1 MAEQEENQANASAVA
16 EPPAGAGAPVA
27 TASTSAAASSGEDY
41 GKLKQERD
49 ELFDRWARLQAEF
62 DNYRK
67 RMAREQDDF
76 RQYAVADAVKQFI
89 PVLDNLYLA
98 LQHDTG
104 GAAELRKGVELI
116 RKQME
121 DAMAKLGVEVVEA
134 EGEPFDP
141 RHHEAIEMVESDEHA
156 ENQVV
161 DELQRGYK
169 LRDRLL
175 RPAMV
180 RVARNK

>member
-1 MAEQEENQANASAVA
+1 MTEQEEKQADGSAVTEAA
-16 EPPAGAGAPVA
+16 E
-27 TASTSAAASSGEDY
+27 SAADSGTALGEDY

-49 ELFDRWARLQAEF
+49 ELFDRLARLQAEF

-76 RQYAVADAVKQFI
+76 RQYAVSDAVKQFI

-98 LQHDTG
+98 LKHDTG
-104 GAAELRKGVELI
+104 APDDLRKGVDLI

-121 DAMAKLGVEVVEA
+121 DAMAKLGVRAVEA

-141 RHHEAIEMVESDEHA
+141 HHHEAVEMVESDEHP

>member
-1 MAEQEENQANASAVA
+1 MADEEMNQQSASAVA
-16 EPPAGAGAPVA
+16 DPQEATPPAPEEYA
-27 TASTSAAASSGEDY
+27 
-41 GKLKQERD
+41 KLKQDRD
-49 ELFDRWARLQAEF
+49 ELFDRLARLQAEF

-67 RMAREQDDF
+67 RSAREQDDF

-89 PVLDNLYLA
+89 PVLDNFQLA
-98 LQHDTG
+98 LKHDTG
-104 GAAELRKGVELI
+104 TPGELRKGVELI

-121 DAMAKLGVEVVEA
+121 DAFARLGVKRVEA

-141 RHHEAIEMVESDEHA
+141 HHHEAIEMVESDEHPD
-156 ENQVV
+156 NQVI